1 MVTEFKIQVPEGMEI
16 DRENSTFECIK
27 FKSKDLTYQ
36 EISKKFQP
44 YNYSVSTN
52 AKNLSKLITFR
63 KLLEIADY
71 LNGDWKPDW
80 NDVKQIKYF
89 ILYNEY
95 NVNQKI
101 YVEDC
106 YYTNQG
112 IAYFSS
118 YENAKK
124 AIDIIGEKELR
135 QLFL

>member
-1 MVTEFKIQVPEGMEI
+1 MITEFKIQVPEGMEI

-27 FKSKDLTYQ
+27 FKPKDLTYQ

-63 KLLEIADY
+63 KLLEVADY

-101 YVEDC
+101 YIEDC

-124 AIDIIGEKELR
+124 AIEIIGEEELR
-135 QLFL
+135 QFYL